1 MQTIFTL
8 LRQDLHNIFHS
19 RPVLI
24 TLLAFCII
32 PAVYALLN
40 IQASWDPYSK
50 VNTSRMPI
58 AVVNNDEGSTINGKS
73 VNVGTQIVQELKKNH
88 RIHWIFI
95 NDWQGNDGLDQG
107 KYYSLIEIPDDFS
120 SRLATLVTSS
130 PQKPNIIYKSNEKL
144 NAAAT
149 KITGQA
155 EDTLAQEIKSNFTRV
170 STKEALKQMNAVG
183 DKIDTHKP
191 QILQIR
197 TSLLDAIHTINRT
210 QRYLQRVNGDSKD
223 TQIYLKTIKDDL
235 PKVAKQINELQAIV
249 NHGKSLSIATKQT
262 LNSAR
267 NNLSNGLNSLHSQ
280 TDRLQTALS
289 DLQSLNSNGESPIAT
304 GELNQVQNLNNAMIN
319 QINNGLKVLYVINN
333 LLPNNRSTTLIKL
346 LASIKGDIHAQ
357 QKNIDQLKSLANS
370 SKSSRRIRQLIN
382 HSSQIGD
389 RIEST
394 ITNASAEFDATTSQN
409 LSHMGNTLNT
419 GLANEN
425 NVLSATQTLIP
436 ELKALANAGNSV
448 SQLSVSR
455 INSMNNRLNNIQDKL
470 NGLNHKTGFI
480 NEKNLTRL
488 VNALGE
494 SPQVSNLLSSPIS
507 LKTTNLYR
515 LGKFGYGVT
524 PFYTVLSMWIG
535 VLLLTTIM
543 AWKYRTNQG
552 KRLNPNMVQG
562 YCGKLLLYLCMT
574 LGQTTITLFGE
585 IVLLGIHP
593 GSFLSMIAFAYLI
606 TLVFTIV
613 IYTLVFMFGNIGK
626 VISVLLMILQIF
638 GTGGI
643 YPLETILSQLA
654 ALAPFLPFTYAIQGL
669 REAIAGPNWATFSH
683 DILMLICLAITFIVI
698 APLRRIFK
706 RPIDKL
712 EKGMKNSRL

>member
-1 MQTIFTL
+1 M
-8 LRQDLHNIFHS
+8 
-19 RPVLI
+19 
-24 TLLAFCII
+24 
-32 PAVYALLN
+32 
-40 IQASWDPYSK
+40 
-50 VNTSRMPI
+50 
-58 AVVNNDEGSTINGKS
+58 
-73 VNVGTQIVQELKKNH
+73 
-88 RIHWIFI
+88 
-95 NDWQGNDGLDQG
+95 
-107 KYYSLIEIPDDFS
+107 
-120 SRLATLVTSS
+120 
-130 PQKPNIIYKSNEKL
+130 
-144 NAAAT
+144 
-149 KITGQA
+149 
-155 EDTLAQEIKSNFTRV
+155 
-170 STKEALKQMNAVG
+170 
-183 DKIDTHKP
+183 
-191 QILQIR
+191 
-197 TSLLDAIHTINRT
+197 
-210 QRYLQRVNGDSKD
+210 
-223 TQIYLKTIKDDL
+223 
-235 PKVAKQINELQAIV
+235 

-289 DLQSLNSNGESPIAT
+289 DLQSLNSNGEFPIAT
-304 GELNQVQNLNNAMIN
+304 DELNQVQNLNNAMIN
-319 QINNGLKVLYVINN
+319 QINNGLKVLDVINN

-370 SKSSRRIRQLIN
+370 SKSSRLIRQLIN
-382 HSSQIGD
+382 RSSQIGN

-394 ITNASAEFDATTSQN
+394 ITNASAEFDATTNQN
-409 LSHMGNTLNT
+409 LDSMENTLNT
-419 GLANEN
+419 GLANDN
-425 NVLSATQTLIP
+425 NVLSATKTLIP

-470 NGLNHKTGFI
+470 NGLNYKTGFI

-552 KRLNPNMVQG
+552 KRLTPNMVQG

-574 LGQTTITLFGE
+574 LGQTTVTLFGE

-643 YPLETILSQLA
+643 YPLETIPSQLA